1 MIGDQIPAVVGGDH
15 PGSMGLSALMH
26 GLSDATTLTL
36 WVGLL
41 LSAVTLVLVL
51 VNFFRRGRLHAASW
65 AVARFLI
72 ALPAVM
78 AVYAAAS
85 VLLGAFLRS
94 ANLNQDVS
102 AAAIAPE
109 LAEAAFVIAAAA
121 MTTGLGVVLCLI
133 LRLQRAWRRPAL

>member
-1 MIGDQIPAVVGGDH
+1 MIGPEVVGEVGGEAH
-15 PGSMGLSALMH
+15 GSIGVSALMH
-26 GLSDATTLTL
+26 SLSAATTWTL
-36 WVGLL
+36 WTGLL
-41 LSAVTLVLVL
+41 LSAVAILLVLA
-51 VNFFRRGRLHAASW
+51 NFVRRGRLHETSW
-65 AVARFLI
+65 AVARLLI

-102 AAAIAPE
+102 SAAIAPE
-109 LAEAAFVIAAAA
+109 LAEAAFVVATAA

-133 LRLQRAWRRPAL
+133 LRLDRAWRRPAS